1 MSRLKPLDRSV
12 RLRGEI
18 SLEDESKFYSF
29 DVTTNT
35 ENFIGHNIEANLP
48 TVEIDSFVQTIYDFE
63 ELKRIA
69 LVISGPGEKGDDTV
83 NSRFLG
89 VTDNSI
95 KCHKCSKN
103 NLKCDGHLGL
113 IEFAT
118 PINHPFALEK
128 GIITNVLRSVCNS
141 CACPMLSEKEMLANE
156 LLRERKNVTRGDFPY
171 LITRPPDKHL
181 KKMADFASK
190 KEICR
195 CRGKCWNE
203 QVEECKNI
211 ESKEMEGERPEYRI
225 AKPRCDVN
233 PQIEKSEPRRKTS
246 HDNWNTGEIQFKYKS
261 DKSRVWPI
269 MTSESI
275 LKIFNCISD
284 YTATLL
290 GFTHGSHP
298 KHLIMRGLPVIPP
311 CARPPVGF
319 NETRTENSLTF
330 NYRTIIKLNERL
342 KILSLPVKPG
352 VDKKKAL
359 GGLSEF
365 EETLTKLKTRVRDL
379 MLQTETQ
386 KTSGHDTTT
395 SIKTIITGKYGILR
409 RYMMGKRVNFS
420 ARTVLSNNP
429 HIDVD
434 EISIPRIF
442 AETLTREITVTH
454 DNISHV
460 KDMLRQGKIKTFKHK
475 GGTRKRVTN
484 QHKVTIR
491 VGDKI
496 ERPLQEGDYV
506 IFTRQPVLHRF
517 GFMAHKVRFWDT
529 YTFGIHISVTPP
541 YGADFDGDEGTIH
554 IPRSDEAF
562 LEMKNIMSIR
572 QCILGDKDN
581 RPIIAMIYDAPV
593 AAFKLTN
600 SKRPKRIYRHLF
612 NLLMNEIKTTNTKHL
627 LSKAMETDQMIDDNL
642 FKLLMDEIKSA
653 TLRSLLMAAFEGSK
667 MVDLRLFDILMNEAT
682 SVNVQDLLSR
692 AITEGILAEPEKFL
706 KERLKMSSLSIM
718 MEREQE
724 DKKEYPIPDFII
736 DAISL
741 TNLEVERDLEKSK
754 GIINLKYTHIIGDL
768 EIKIKDLGK
777 KIGSPKPL
785 IPGLKGLQSFQRY
798 EPPFS
803 NVEILGFKNRIEI
816 EKKNKKNE
824 LAEAIKEIY
833 DTRDRE
839 IEVMIDIS
847 INRGN
852 ISPLPEKFYPLSLR
866 KRLGLANMKV
876 PGRVVFSALLPT
888 DMWYSSADVLIENGI
903 LKKGAI
909 TSKHIGSV
917 SGSIVHELALD
928 YKYDEDVV
936 VKFISDGTRLLSK
949 FISNEGMSVGIGDCI
964 PEADPEELRR
974 KRREEIS
981 RVNTL
986 VSEEMWK
993 PVNNPI
999 EEARRERRIASHVAS
1014 LKNVSIEH
1022 IGEDNNL
1029 KLMYE
1034 SGGKGT
1040 IFNMTQIMDAP
1051 GQQFVNGMRLPLGL
1065 LDKKRCIPYFDYDE
1079 VIPSSRGFCENGFLV
1094 GMSPSESF
1102 FAHAG
1107 SRNNLMD
1114 TAIKTA
1120 DIGTLQR
1127 KLAKALQ
1134 DIKVYI
1140 DGTIRDSS
1148 GKIYQFV
1155 YGDDGLNPKELIKNS
1170 FCQGPIPL
1178 PLNIKRFIDKL
1189 NTKGAKVHKMTNDN
1203 VDTILDSIEPIR
1215 CVIQDMSDSFTKAMK
1230 KTIRDHLVGSKFRTD
1245 DVNKYISELTDDF
1258 RKMFQKAK
1266 INPGTMVGVRAAQS
1280 IGEPIIQLALSSFH
1294 QAGSAR
1300 NITSGIDAIKEFITA
1315 TPPKSPSIKIIFDP
1329 YKVKL
1334 GVVDNKILPQTSLN
1348 FPTTNDLFILRRQ
1361 FVHITIKSLILDYQ
1375 TKQFKGYEK
1384 WHNDFFMISGEQ
1396 KNRDDPKWFMTLTM
1410 DITKM
1415 LNYDI
1420 TSYDIVKAFMN
1431 DKTPM
1436 LTVIPSPMFMGMID
1450 LFPNTNQ
1457 LLASNFGEGE
1467 DNVLMFLEK
1476 TTVENLSKIT
1486 ISGIP
1491 GIKEAYPAEE
1501 SVILGI
1507 MKEIQTQ
1514 TKNIWRIWYNKG
1526 HMNIAGIS
1534 REHIIHLFNVSGFI
1548 ITDENNDW
1556 IDVEQENKIEL
1567 VMEDKPSTPLE
1578 YIKFLISEDTKVEE
1592 EFNIRQLKI
1601 DIKDISD
1608 IEEYPHLPVLEAS
1621 RFKYLETDGSNLL
1634 RVISMDSISKRS
1646 TRTSNLHETL
1656 STLGVEALRSA
1667 FIQMFVQTL
1676 TMEGAYVDIH
1686 HITLLADY
1694 VTHMGAFDPVSF
1706 QGMKKHKA
1714 SMIDTAS
1721 LEQANDHI
1729 SIVSIFGNRDLIASV
1744 STAIAV
1750 GTLAEIG
1757 EYYNISKEEV
1767 KAAEDVDLVD
1777 LSDLNE
1783 AFEDLDQADFSDIFS
1798 GEAIPDE
1805 IEFKG
1810 ESVDKPVVVSR
1821 IRHIDEEA
1829 ILRKFEIDEFE
1840 EFDFGV
1846 ETMLEDIPEEETIYS
1861 DFMLN
1866 AIHEVIENKDLGT
1879 ME

>member
-1 MSRLKPLDRSV
+1 MSRLKPLNENV
-12 RLRGEI
+12 RLRGEV
-18 SLEDESKFYSF
+18 SLQDESLFYNF

-48 TVEIDSFVQTIYDFE
+48 TVEIDSFVQTVYDFE

-95 KCHKCSKN
+95 KCHKCGKN

-113 IEFAT
+113 IEFAI

-128 GIITNVLRSVCNS
+128 GIMTNILRSVCNS
-141 CACPMLSEKEMLANE
+141 CACPMLSEKEMLSYGLIE
-156 LLRERKNVTRGDFPY
+156 FKKGRTPGDFPY
-171 LITRPPDKHL
+171 LITRLPDKHL
-181 KKMADFASK
+181 KEVAKYASK

-195 CRGKCWNE
+195 CEGKCWNE
-203 QVEECKNI
+203 QKEECKDI
-211 ESKEMEGERPEYRI
+211 EDKEMEGERPEYRI
-225 AKPRCDVN
+225 AKPKCDVN
-233 PQIEKSEPRRKTS
+233 PQIEKSELRRKTS
-246 HDNWNTGEIQFKYKS
+246 HDNWNTGEIQYKYKS

-269 MTSESI
+269 KTSESI
-275 LKIFNCISD
+275 LKIFNCISEH
-284 YTATLL
+284 TATLL
-290 GFTHGSHP
+290 GFTNGSHP
-298 KHLIMRGLPVIPP
+298 KNLILRGLPVIPP

-342 KILSLPVKPG
+342 KILLLPVKPG

-365 EETLTKLKTRVRDL
+365 EETFTKLKTRVRDL

-420 ARTVLSNNP
+420 ARTVLSGNP

-434 EISIPRIF
+434 EISLPRKF

-454 DNISHV
+454 ENISHI
-460 KDMLRQGKIKTFKHK
+460 KDMLRQGKVKTLKHK
-475 GGTRKRVTN
+475 GETRKRVTN
-484 QHKVTIR
+484 QYKVTIR
-491 VGDKI
+491 IGDKI

-517 GFMAHKVRFWDT
+517 GFMAHKVRFWDA
-529 YTFGIHISVTPP
+529 YTFGIHISVTAP

-554 IPRSDEAF
+554 VPRSDEAF

-581 RPIIAMIYDAPV
+581 RPIISMIYDAPV
-593 AAFKLTN
+593 AAFKLTR
-600 SKRPKRIYRHLF
+600 KDKDG
-612 NLLMNEIKTTNTKHL
+612 K
-627 LSKAMETDQMIDDNL
+627 D
-642 FKLLMDEIKSA
+642 
-653 TLRSLLMAAFEGSK
+653 K
-667 MVDLRLFDILMNEAT
+667 MVDLKLFDILMNEAT

-692 AITEGILAEPEKFL
+692 AITEGVLAEPKKFL
-706 KERLKMSSLSIM
+706 EERLKISSYNVMLK
-718 MEREQE
+718 REQVR
-724 DKKEYPIPDFII
+724 KKRIREKLAKGVRSTKRGDELKLVEQEEKEEKVIRPIPDFIM
-736 DAISL
+736 DAIS
-741 TNLEVERDLEKSK
+741 TTNFEAEKNLEESKS
-754 GIINLKYTHIIGDL
+754 IINLKYDHIIKTL
-768 EIKIKDLGK
+768 ESKIEDMGK
-777 KIGSPKPL
+777 KIGLPEKV
-785 IPGLKGLQSFQRY
+785 GLEMYQRY

-803 NVEILGFKNRIEI
+803 RIEI
-816 EKKNKKNE
+816 IGFKDKIGIEGENKKTE
-824 LAEAIKEIY
+824 LAETIKEIY

-839 IEVMIDIS
+839 NEVIIDIS
-847 INRGN
+847 IDRG
-852 ISPLPEKFYPLSLR
+852 IIAPLPERFYPLSLR
-866 KRLGLANMKV
+866 KRLGLENMKI
-876 PGRVVFSALLPT
+876 PGKIVFSALLPP

-903 LKKGAI
+903 LKKGNI
-909 TSKHIGSV
+909 TNKHIGSV

-928 YKYDEDVV
+928 YRYDEDVV

-949 FISNEGMSVGIGDCI
+949 FISNDGMSVGIGDCI
-964 PEADPEELRR
+964 PEADPEELRK
-974 KRREEIS
+974 KRREEVM
-981 RVNTL
+981 RVDTL

-993 PVNNPI
+993 SPNNPI
-999 EEARRERRIASHVAS
+999 EEARRERRVASHVSS

-1022 IGEDNNL
+1022 IGKDNNL
-1029 KLMYE
+1029 KIMYE
-1034 SGGKGT
+1034 SGGKGNL
-1040 IFNMTQIMDAP
+1040 FNMTQIMDAP

-1065 LDKKRCIPYFDYDE
+1065 LDKLRCLPYFDYGE
-1079 VIPSSRGFCENGFLV
+1079 VGPSSRGFCKNGFLV
-1094 GMSPSESF
+1094 GMSLSESF
-1102 FAHAG
+1102 AAHAG
-1107 SRNNLMD
+1107 ARNNLMD

-1134 DIKVYI
+1134 DIKVYT
-1140 DGTIRDSS
+1140 DGSIRDSS
-1148 GKIYQFV
+1148 GKIYQFI
-1155 YGDDGLNPKELIKNS
+1155 YGDDGFNPQQLIANS
-1170 FCQGPIPL
+1170 FPQGLVPF
-1178 PLNIKRFIDKL
+1178 PLNVKKFIGER
-1189 NTKGAKVHKMTNDN
+1189 NTKGAKVHKMTDQYI
-1203 VDTILDSIEPIR
+1203 DIILDSIEPIR
-1215 CVIQDMSDSFTKAMK
+1215 CMIQDMSDNFTKYMK
-1230 KTIRDHLVGSKFRTD
+1230 KTIRDYLIDFKFRTNNVD
-1245 DVNKYISELTDDF
+1245 EYISILSDDF

-1315 TPPKSPSIKIIFDP
+1315 TPPKSPSIKIIFNS

-1334 GVVDNKILPQTSLN
+1334 GIIDNKISPQISLK
-1348 FPTTNDLFILRRQ
+1348 FPTTSDLFILRRQ

-1375 TKQFKGYEK
+1375 TREWERYET
-1384 WHNDFFMISGEQ
+1384 WHNDFFMITGEQ
-1396 KNRDDPKWFMTLTM
+1396 KNRDNPKWFMRLTM

-1420 TSYDIVKAFMN
+1420 TPYDIVKAFMD

-1436 LTVIPSPMFMGMID
+1436 ITVIPSPMFMGMID
-1450 LFPNTNQ
+1450 IFPNTNQ
-1457 LLASNFGEGE
+1457 LLASNFGEDE

-1507 MKEIQTQ
+1507 MKEVRTQ
-1514 TKNIWRIWYNKG
+1514 VRNIWRIWYNKG

-1534 REHIIHLFNVSGFI
+1534 KEHIIHLFNVSGFI
-1548 ITDENNDW
+1548 ITDENDDW
-1556 IDVEQENKIEL
+1556 IDVKQVEQEEKMEL
-1567 VMEDKPSTPLE
+1567 MMEDTPSTPLE
-1578 YIKFLISEDTKVEE
+1578 YVKFLIAEDTKIEE
-1592 EFNIRQLKI
+1592 KFNIKQLKN

-1621 RFKYLETDGSNLL
+1621 RFKYLETDGSNLI
-1634 RVISMDSISKRS
+1634 RVISMDDISTRS

-1656 STLGVEALRSA
+1656 SILGVEALRGA
-1667 FIQMFVQTL
+1667 FIQMLVQTL

-1714 SMIDTAS
+1714 SMIDVAS

-1729 SIVSIFGNRDLIASV
+1729 STVSIFGNRDLISSV

-1750 GTLAEIG
+1750 GTHAEIG
-1757 EYYNISKEEV
+1757 EYYNISNEEM
-1767 KAAEDVDLVD
+1767 KAAEDVDIVD
-1777 LSDLNE
+1777 LTDLNE
-1783 AFEDLDQADFSDIFS
+1783 AFGDLDQEDFSDIFS

-1810 ESVDKPVVVSR
+1810 ESVNKPVVVSR
-1821 IRHIDEEA
+1821 RRHIDEEA
-1829 ILRKFEIDEFE
+1829 ILREFE
-1840 EFDFGV
+1840 VDELEELDFGV
-1846 ETMLEDIPEEETIYS
+1846 ETMLEDIPEEETVIS

-1866 AIHEVIENKDLGT
+1866 AIHEVIENRDLGVI
-1879 ME
+1879 E